1 MITVVATK
9 ANASP
14 SASNL
19 SNLNCLNMKKKPI
32 LVKYIDTRRIK
43 FKETV
48 KCIYYDPEL
57 PAVKSR
63 PHFLTQ
69 VNPNNTERLN
79 LDNLCNLE
87 SLKLAKYQRESDL
100 MQLEGQ
106 IIAKNMCYKKRITIR
121 YTLTD
126 WKTFSDTDAFFV
138 NSIDAKHDRFMFTI
152 RVNKSLL
159 ENANESV
166 GISFAIKY
174 EFQDIVYWDNNN
186 GDNHQFILHY

>member
-9 ANASP
+9 ANASA
-14 SASNL
+14 STSNL
-19 SNLNCLNMKKKPI
+19 YNLNCLNIKKKPF
-32 LVKYIDTRRIK
+32 LVKCIDTRHIK

-57 PAVKSR
+57 PAVKPR
-63 PHFLTQ
+63 PYFLKQ
-69 VNPNNTERLN
+69 VHLNIPSSLN

-87 SLKLAKYQRESDL
+87 SLKLAKYQNGSDL
-100 MQLEGQ
+100 IQLEGQ
-106 IIAKNMCYKKRITIR
+106 ILVKNMCYKKRITIR

-126 WKTFSDTDAFFV
+126 WRTFSDTDAFFV
-138 NSIDAKHDRFMFTI
+138 NSIDAKQDRFMFTL

-159 ENANESV
+159 DNTNETV
-166 GISFAIKY
+166 GITFALKY

-186 GDNHQFILHY
+186 GDNFQFILHY